1 MKSKLFNTDLG
12 QTIVSIILGLGL
24 AGIFR
29 KSCKNNNCYIIK
41 GPKKEE
47 LNYHYK
53 IDDIC
58 YKYTRYPINCPN
70 KIIKIN

>member
-1 MKSKLFNTDLG
+1 MKSKLFNTELG

-41 GPKKEE
+41 GQKKK
-47 LNYHYK
+47 N
-53 IDDIC
+53 
-58 YKYTRYPINCPN
+58 
-70 KIIKIN
+70 

>member
-1 MKSKLFNTDLG
+1 MKSKLFNTELG

-47 LNYHYK
+47 LNYH
-53 IDDIC
+53 
-58 YKYTRYPINCPN
+58 
-70 KIIKIN
+70 